1 MGVAEVSKWVP
12 LLPPYGIVSGGV
24 CDQSGATL
32 PRISVAISLGF
43 NQYNVNTNDKCKK
56 KNVLQN
62 LLQEFKKYF
71 PFCWLGIY
79 ENEDGKTI
87 A

>member
-56 KNVLQN
+56 KM
-62 LLQEFKKYF
+62 FYK
-71 PFCWLGIY
+71 IY
-79 ENEDGKTI
+79 YKNSRNISLFADWVFMRMKM
-87 A
+87 AKP

>member
-56 KNVLQN
+56 KKCFTKFITRI
-62 LLQEFKKYF
+62 QEIF
-71 PFCWLGIY
+71 PFLLTGY
-79 ENEDGKTI
+79 L
-87 A
+87 